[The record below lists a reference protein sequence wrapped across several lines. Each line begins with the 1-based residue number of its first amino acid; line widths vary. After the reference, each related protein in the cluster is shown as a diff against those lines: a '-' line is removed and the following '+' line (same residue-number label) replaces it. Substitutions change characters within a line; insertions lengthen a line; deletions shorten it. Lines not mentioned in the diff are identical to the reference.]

1 MSDEVVFKDAHS
13 HVCIRLSV
21 GKRHTEF
28 IENDGHDVDVH
39 KMPNETFDRL
49 FSPMLYDV
57 GRATKRYLDNIGCF
71 RITGRAFARLTTILK
86 EDSMAEK
93 KTAPKTEKTA
103 PKKEAPKKTPV
114 APVKGQVAP
123 KSAPAPKAEP
133 KAKAAPKKEEAAEKT
148 IGRKRDNQKIKLL
161 SATNP
166 KRTGSAS
173 FDRFELYKTCKT
185 TDDFLAKGGRTGD
198 LRYDEAA
205 GFIELN

>member
-1 MSDEVVFKDAHS
+1 
-13 HVCIRLSV
+13 
-21 GKRHTEF
+21 
-28 IENDGHDVDVH
+28 
-39 KMPNETFDRL
+39 
-49 FSPMLYDV
+49 MLYDV
-57 GRATKRYLDNIGCF
+57 GRVVKKYLDNIGHF
-71 RITGRAFARLTTILK
+71 HITGRAYARLTTILK

-93 KTAPKTEKTA
+93 KAAPKTEKTA

-123 KSAPAPKAEP
+123 KTVPAPKAEP
-133 KAKAAPKKEEAAEKT
+133 KSAPKKEEVAEKT

-166 KRTGSAS
+166 KRAGSAS

-185 TDDFLAKGGRTGD
+185 TDEFLAKGGRTGD